1 MRRPH
6 KDHIRYRNHNRDHDV
21 SAPTLTPFSITKTNA
36 TTITTTTYMNQYEL
50 IDSGHGRK
58 LERFGKVTLDR
69 PCAQA
74 VWSPASPALWKKA
87 NASFTRKEGLKWKGR
102 DRLPDSWIAPINGV
116 KMKLSTTDFGH
127 LGVFPET
134 REMWDWIRDSLR
146 KESKKRKE
154 PLNFLNLFAYSGGAT
169 LAAAQGNAHCCHVD
183 ASKGM
188 VQWARENAALN
199 QLEDHPIRWI
209 VDDVNKFLSREIKR
223 GRRYDAILLD
233 PPSFGRGKGGELY
246 KIEHALLETLQLVK
260 KVLSDQPAFVYL
272 TSHTP
277 GFTPIVLKNL
287 VQQLLS
293 KGNVKCGEML
303 LTGNPETFTVPS
315 GTWARWTR

>member
-1 MRRPH
+1 MS
-6 KDHIRYRNHNRDHDV
+6 NE
-21 SAPTLTPFSITKTNA
+21 
-36 TTITTTTYMNQYEL
+36 YEL
-50 IDSGHGRK
+50 LDSGHGRK
-58 LERFGKVTLDR
+58 LERFGQVTLDR

-74 VWSPASPALWKKA
+74 VWNPANPPLWKQA
-87 NASFTRKEGLKWKGR
+87 DAFFTRKQGLEWRGR
-102 DRLPDSWIAPINGV
+102 DQLPDSWVANVNGV

-134 REMWDWIRDSLR
+134 RSMWDWIRDALA
-146 KESKKRKE
+146 KESKQRSE

-169 LAAAQGNAHCCHVD
+169 LAAAQGGAHCCHVD

-188 VQWARENAALN
+188 VAWARENAALN
-199 QLEDHPIRWI
+199 GLDDHPIRWI
-209 VDDVNKFLSREIKR
+209 VDDVNKFLTREIKR

-246 KIEHALLETLQLVK
+246 KIEHALLDTLQLVQ
-260 KVLSDQPAFVYL
+260 KVMSDRPFFVYL

-287 VQQLLS
+287 IQQLLG
-293 KGNVKCGEML
+293 KGQLNCGEML
-303 LTGNPETFTVPS
+303 LTGSSDAFDVPS
-315 GTWARWTR
+315 GTWARWQFS

>member
-1 MRRPH
+1 
-6 KDHIRYRNHNRDHDV
+6 
-21 SAPTLTPFSITKTNA
+21 
-36 TTITTTTYMNQYEL
+36 MNEYEL
-50 IDSGHGRK
+50 LDSGHGRK

-74 VWSPASPALWKKA
+74 VWKPSHPAVWKQA
-87 NASFTRKEGLKWKGR
+87 DAFFTRKQGLEWRGR
-102 DRLPDSWIAPINGV
+102 ERLPDSWIAEVNGV
-116 KMKLSTTDFGH
+116 RMKLSTTDFGH

-134 REMWDWIRDSLR
+134 RAMWDWIR
-146 KESKKRKE
+146 ESVTQASHARRE

-169 LAAAQGNAHCCHVD
+169 LAAAQGGAHCCHVD

-199 QLEDHPIRWI
+199 NLADYPIRWI
-209 VDDVNKFLSREIKR
+209 VDDVNKFLTREIKR
-223 GRRYDAILLD
+223 GRRYDAVLLD

-246 KIEHALLETLQLVK
+246 KIEHALLETLELVE
-260 KVLSDQPAFVYL
+260 KVMSDQPAFVYL

-287 VQQLLS
+287 IQQLL
-293 KGNVKCGEML
+293 GQGQLDCGEML
-303 LTGNPETFTVPS
+303 LTGSDSTFAVPS
-315 GTWARWTR
+315 GTWARWEVSQDSNRF

>member
-1 MRRPH
+1 
-6 KDHIRYRNHNRDHDV
+6 
-21 SAPTLTPFSITKTNA
+21 
-36 TTITTTTYMNQYEL
+36 MNEYEL

-74 VWSPASPALWKKA
+74 VWNPSQPTLWKQA
-87 NASFTRKEGLKWKGR
+87 DAFFTRKQGLEWRVR
-102 DRLPDSWIAPINGV
+102 DKLPDSWIAEVVDV

-134 REMWDWIRDSLR
+134 RAMWAWIRETLKKETAQRR
-146 KESKKRKE
+146 K

-169 LAAAQGNAHCCHVD
+169 LAAAQGGAYCCHVD

-188 VQWARENAALN
+188 VTWARENAKLN
-199 QLEDHPIRWI
+199 GLEDRPIRWI
-209 VDDVNKFLSREIKR
+209 VDDVNKFLAREIKR
-223 GRRYDAILLD
+223 GRRYEAILLD

-246 KIEHALLETLQLVK
+246 KIEHALLETLQLVR
-260 KVLSDQPAFVYL
+260 KVMSDQPSFLYL

-287 VQQLLS
+287 IQQLL
-293 KGNVKCGEML
+293 GEGQLDCGEML
-303 LTGNPETFTVPS
+303 LTGNESTFHVPS
-315 GTWARWTR
+315 GTWARWGRIDN

>member
-1 MRRPH
+1 
-6 KDHIRYRNHNRDHDV
+6 
-21 SAPTLTPFSITKTNA
+21 
-36 TTITTTTYMNQYEL
+36 MNEYEL
-50 IDSGHGRK
+50 LDSGHGRK

-74 VWSPASPALWKKA
+74 VWNPSQPGLWKQA
-87 NASFTRKEGLKWKGR
+87 DAFFTRKQGLEWRGR
-102 DRLPDSWIAPINGV
+102 EKLPDSWIAEVKGV

-134 REMWDWIRDSLR
+134 RAMWGWIRETLK
-146 KESKKRKE
+146 KETAQRRES
-154 PLNFLNLFAYSGGAT
+154 LNFLNLFAYSGGAT
-169 LAAAQGNAHCCHVD
+169 LAAAQGGAHCCHVD

-188 VQWARENAALN
+188 VAWARENAKLN
-199 QLEDHPIRWI
+199 GLEDRPIRWI
-209 VDDVNKFLSREIKR
+209 VDDVNKFLTREIKR

-246 KIEHALLETLQLVK
+246 KIENALLETLQLVR
-260 KVLSDQPAFVYL
+260 KVMSDQPSFLYL

-287 VQQLLS
+287 IQKLLGEGQLDS
-293 KGNVKCGEML
+293 GEML
-303 LTGNPETFTVPS
+303 LTGKESTLDVPS
-315 GTWARWTR
+315 GTWARWER

>member
-1 MRRPH
+1 
-6 KDHIRYRNHNRDHDV
+6 
-21 SAPTLTPFSITKTNA
+21 
-36 TTITTTTYMNQYEL
+36 MNEYEL
-50 IDSGHGRK
+50 LDSGHGRK
-58 LERFGKVTLDR
+58 LERFGKITLDR

-74 VWSPASPALWKKA
+74 VWNPSHAKQWKQA
-87 NASFTRKEGLKWKGR
+87 DAFFTRKQGLEWRGR
-102 DRLPDSWIAPINGV
+102 DKLPDSWITEINGV

-134 REMWDWIRDSLR
+134 RSMWDWIRDTLS
-146 KESKKRKE
+146 KESKRRSA

-169 LAAAQGNAHCCHVD
+169 LAAAQGGAHCCHVD

-188 VQWARENAALN
+188 VSWARENAKLN
-199 QLEDHPIRWI
+199 GLSDHPIRWI
-209 VDDVNKFLSREIKR
+209 VDDVNKFLTREIKR

-246 KIEHALLETLQLVK
+246 KIEQALLETLQLVQ
-260 KVLSDQPAFVYL
+260 KVMSEQPSFVYL

-287 VQQLLS
+287 VQQLLGEA
-293 KGNVKCGEML
+293 KLDCGEML
-303 LTGNPETFTVPS
+303 LTGSNSTFTVPS
-315 GTWARWTR
+315 GTWARWEK

>member
-1 MRRPH
+1 
-6 KDHIRYRNHNRDHDV
+6 
-21 SAPTLTPFSITKTNA
+21 
-36 TTITTTTYMNQYEL
+36 MNEYEL
-50 IDSGHGRK
+50 LDSGHGRK

-74 VWSPASPALWKKA
+74 VWNPSQPGLWKQA
-87 NASFTRKEGLKWKGR
+87 DAFFTRKQGLEWRGR
-102 DRLPDSWIAPINGV
+102 EKLPDSWIAEVKGV

-134 REMWDWIRDSLR
+134 RAMWGWIRETLK
-146 KESKKRKE
+146 KETAQRRES
-154 PLNFLNLFAYSGGAT
+154 LNFLNLFAYSGGAT
-169 LAAAQGNAHCCHVD
+169 LAAAQGGAHCCHVD

-188 VQWARENAALN
+188 VTWARENAKLN
-199 QLEDHPIRWI
+199 GLEDRPIRWI
-209 VDDVNKFLSREIKR
+209 VDDVNKFLTREIKR

-246 KIEHALLETLQLVK
+246 KIEHALLETLQLVR
-260 KVLSDQPAFVYL
+260 KVMSDQPSFLYL

-287 VQQLLS
+287 IQQLLGEGQLDS
-293 KGNVKCGEML
+293 GEML
-303 LTGNPETFTVPS
+303 LTGKESTLDVPS
-315 GTWARWTR
+315 GTWARWER

>member
-1 MRRPH
+1 
-6 KDHIRYRNHNRDHDV
+6 
-21 SAPTLTPFSITKTNA
+21 
-36 TTITTTTYMNQYEL
+36 MNEYEL

-58 LERFGKVTLDR
+58 LERFGKITLDR

-74 VWSPASPALWKKA
+74 VWNPSQPALWKQA
-87 NASFTRKEGLKWKGR
+87 DAFFTRKQGLEWRGR
-102 DRLPDSWIAPINGV
+102 DKLPDSWIAEVKGV

-134 REMWDWIRDSLR
+134 SAMWEWIRDTLK
-146 KESKKRKE
+146 KETTQRRG

-169 LAAAQGNAHCCHVD
+169 LAAAQGGAHCCHVD

-188 VQWARENAALN
+188 VAWARENAKLN
-199 QLEDHPIRWI
+199 GLEGHPVRWI
-209 VDDVNKFLSREIKR
+209 VDDVNKFLAREIKR

-246 KIEHALLETLQLVK
+246 KIEHALLETLQLVR
-260 KVLSDQPAFVYL
+260 KVMSDQPCFLYL

-277 GFTPIVLKNL
+277 SFTPIALKNL
-287 VQQLLS
+287 IQQITD
-293 KGNVKCGEML
+293 KGQLDCGEML
-303 LTGNPETFTVPS
+303 LTGQKSVFDVPS
-315 GTWARWTR
+315 GTWARWER

>member
-1 MRRPH
+1 
-6 KDHIRYRNHNRDHDV
+6 
-21 SAPTLTPFSITKTNA
+21 
-36 TTITTTTYMNQYEL
+36 MNEYEL
-50 IDSGHGRK
+50 LDSGHGRK

-74 VWSPASPALWKKA
+74 VWNPANKTLWKEA
-87 NASFTRKEGLKWKGR
+87 DAFFTRKQGLEWRGR
-102 DRLPDSWIAPINGV
+102 DQLPNSWIAEVNGV

-134 REMWDWIRDSLR
+134 RAMWDWIRDALA
-146 KESKKRKE
+146 KETKQRSE

-169 LAAAQGNAHCCHVD
+169 LAAAQGGAHCCHVD

-188 VQWARENAALN
+188 VAWARENSKLN
-199 QLEDHPIRWI
+199 GLEDHPTRWI
-209 VDDVNKFLSREIKR
+209 VDDVNKFLTREIKR

-246 KIEHALLETLQLVK
+246 KIEHALLETLQLVQ
-260 KVLSDQPAFVYL
+260 KVMSDQPCFVYL

-277 GFTPIVLKNL
+277 GFTPFVLKNL
-287 VQQLLS
+287 IQQLLG
-293 KGNVKCGEML
+293 KGQLNCGEML
-303 LTGNPETFTVPS
+303 LTGNGETFDVPS
-315 GTWARWTR
+315 GTWARWEQ

>member
-1 MRRPH
+1 
-6 KDHIRYRNHNRDHDV
+6 
-21 SAPTLTPFSITKTNA
+21 
-36 TTITTTTYMNQYEL
+36 MNEYEL

-74 VWSPASPALWKKA
+74 VWNPSHAKLWKQA
-87 NASFTRKEGLKWKGR
+87 DAFFTRKQGLEWRGR
-102 DRLPDSWIAPINGV
+102 DKLPDSWIAEVNGV

-134 REMWDWIRDSLR
+134 RAMWDWIRNTLSH
-146 KESKKRKE
+146 ESKHRSE

-169 LAAAQGNAHCCHVD
+169 LAAAQGGAHCCHVD

-188 VQWARENAALN
+188 VSWARENAKLN
-199 QLEDHPIRWI
+199 GLSDHPIRWI
-209 VDDVNKFLSREIKR
+209 VDDVNKFLTREIKR

-246 KIEHALLETLQLVK
+246 KIEQALLETLQLVQ
-260 KVLSDQPAFVYL
+260 KVMSDKPCFVYL

-287 VQQLLS
+287 IQQLLGEA
-293 KGNVKCGEML
+293 KLECGEML
-303 LTGNPETFTVPS
+303 LTGSNSTFTVPS
-315 GTWARWTR
+315 GTWALWKR